1 MNFYYRLSLI
11 IHLQQKIL
19 TLILNAYES
28 QHPLKFNSNI
38 IDIKVVLALV
48 IIIQMKLIIII
59 NNIITELRSLK
70 ASFRSSNSLVQSLY
84 AVVPRR
90 SSSFGLDLSHL
101 FSFCCLIFTLLFSGL
116 DCPLHS
122 LPLDSF

>member
-1 MNFYYRLSLI
+1 MNFYYRLSWI
-11 IHLQQKIL
+11 IQLQQKIL

-59 NNIITELRSLK
+59 NNIIT
-70 ASFRSSNSLVQSLY
+70 
-84 AVVPRR
+84 
-90 SSSFGLDLSHL
+90 
-101 FSFCCLIFTLLFSGL
+101 
-116 DCPLHS
+116 
-122 LPLDSF
+122 